1 MLKYKRKERQEMK
14 KGGKVITKK
23 RKELQRDLQRLLK
36 EDKEGEKETETEG
49 KKRRI
54 RVSET
59 KSLEIPKER

>member
-1 MLKYKRKERQEMK
+1 MK

-23 RKELQRDLQRLLK
+23 RKELQRDLQRLLN
-36 EDKEGEKETETEG
+36 EDKEGEKESETEG